1 MDYFVICLMDN
12 KSLSE
17 KLILLVSKLSKVFI
31 HISILAVFKSYQQ
44 SVNSQVFKVFF
55 LYLKINVF
63 LSIKIDKK

>member
-1 MDYFVICLMDN
+1 MDYFVICLIDN

-44 SVNSQVFKVFF
+44 SVNPQVFKYFSF
-55 LYLKINVF
+55 I
-63 LSIKIDKK
+63 